1 MSPNNLLFTP
11 HVLIK
16 GVEKAITLINLLQQ
30 VSFFSICNVSLLCVV
45 KFQKALSP
53 NVNLM
58 REKIT
63 ALLKYVEANVTKIE
77 ENQKLP

>member
-1 MSPNNLLFTP
+1 MSSNNLLFTP

-16 GVEKAITLINLLQQ
+16 GVEKAINQSITA
-30 VSFFSICNVSLLCVV
+30 SFFFAICNVSPLCVA

>member
-16 GVEKAITLINLLQQ
+16 GVEKPLINLLQQ

>member
-1 MSPNNLLFTP
+1 MCKKP
-11 HVLIK
+11 
-16 GVEKAITLINLLQQ
+16 LINLLQQ
-30 VSFFSICNVSLLCVV
+30 VSFFSICKVSLLCVV

-77 ENQKLP
+77 ENEKLP